1 MHWYSCISYYSDA
14 SISYKGARNS
24 SYIPIHMLQRLSWP
38 KLQTRCKISRLQ
50 IFHKILHNDIP
61 ISIPSNYLPMA
72 RETRQFHQ
80 HHFILPLSSTT
91 AYQRSF
97 FSRTVQEW
105 NSLPQSF
112 IDLNFD
118 SFTANISNYYNVYA

>member
-1 MHWYSCISYYSDA
+1 
-14 SISYKGARNS
+14 
-24 SYIPIHMLQRLSWP
+24 
-38 KLQTRCKISRLQ
+38 
-50 IFHKILHNDIP
+50 
-61 ISIPSNYLPMA
+61 MA

>member
-24 SYIPIHMLQRLSWP
+24 SYIPIHMLQQLSWP
-38 KLQTRCKISRLQ
+38 KLQTRRKISRLQ

-80 HHFILPLSSTT
+80 HHFILPLLSTIQPT
-91 AYQRSF
+91 KEVSF
-97 FSRTVQEW
+97 QKQYKNGTPYH
-105 NSLPQSF
+105 NLLL
-112 IDLNFD
+112 I
-118 SFTANISNYYNVYA
+118 